1 MTEPNRD
8 GAGPPSIPGMRR
20 PDPAAF
26 FAAVQEPSADRVKAI
41 LADDPTLVSIRNE
54 GGTALHFAAI
64 ANDRVIVDTL
74 LAAGADL
81 NARDDTY
88 QMTPIGW
95 ANEEGH
101 DEMVRYLYERGA
113 EVDLHRAAAY
123 GLLDRVKELV
133 KGPRRQVN
141 ALVGGWTALQLATV
155 WGQTDV
161 VELLLSKGGDP
172 LVKDPYGRTTLEI
185 ARSQIDSGGKSTPLV
200 RDERRQSILAGCA
213 RIVEL
218 LAQRGPR

>member
-1 MTEPNRD
+1 MTDPMRD
-8 GAGPPSIPGMRR
+8 GAGPPGTRR
-20 PDPAAF
+20 SDPAAF
-26 FAAVQEPSADRVKAI
+26 FAAVQQPAADRVKEI
-41 LADDPTLVSIRNE
+41 LAGDPALVSFRNE

-64 ANDRVIVDTL
+64 ANDHAMVDIL
-74 LAAGADL
+74 LGAGADL

-101 DEMVRYLYERGA
+101 EDMVRYLYERGA
-113 EVDLHRAAAY
+113 EVDLHQAAAY
-123 GLLDRVKELV
+123 GLFDRVKELV

-155 WGQTDV
+155 WGHPEV
-161 VELLLSKGGDP
+161 VELVLARGGDP

-185 ARSQIDSGGKSTPLV
+185 ARSQVETGGKSTPLV
-200 RDERRQSILAGCA
+200 RDERRQSIIAGCA
-213 RIVEL
+213 KIAEMLV
-218 LAQRGPR
+218 QRRTR

>member
-1 MTEPNRD
+1 
-8 GAGPPSIPGMRR
+8 
-20 PDPAAF
+20 
-26 FAAVQEPSADRVKAI
+26 VQEPSADRVKAI
-41 LADDPTLVSIRNE
+41 LADDPKLVSTRNE

-64 ANDRVIVDTL
+64 ANDRRMVDTL

-101 DEMVRYLYERGA
+101 VEMVRYLYERGA

-123 GLLDRVKELV
+123 GLLDRVKALV

-155 WGQTDV
+155 WGHPDV
-161 VELLLSKGGDP
+161 VELLLSRGGDP
-172 LVKDPYGRTTLEI
+172 VLKDPYGRTVLEI
-185 ARSQIDSGGKSTPLV
+185 ARSQIDSGAKSTPLV
-200 RDERRQSILAGCA
+200 RDERRQAIIGGCM

-218 LAQRGPR
+218 MTQRRPR

>member
-1 MTEPNRD
+1 MTDPTRD
-8 GAGPPSIPGMRR
+8 GATPAGNRR
-20 PDPAAF
+20 SDPAAF
-26 FAAVQEPSADRVKAI
+26 FAAVQEPSADRVKEI
-41 LADDPTLVSIRNE
+41 LAGDPGLVSIRNE

-64 ANDRVIVDTL
+64 ANDRAMVDTL

-81 NARDDTY
+81 DARDDTY

-101 DEMVRYLYERGA
+101 VEMVRYLYERGA

-155 WGQTDV
+155 WGHPDV
-161 VELLLSKGGDP
+161 VELLLARGGDP
-172 LVKDPYGRTTLEI
+172 LVKDPYGRTTVEI
-185 ARSQIDSGGKSTPLV
+185 ARAQIDSGAKSTPLV
-200 RDERRQSILAGCA
+200 REQRRQTILAGCA
-213 RIVEL
+213 KIVEL
-218 LAQRGPR
+218 LTQRGPR

>member
-1 MTEPNRD
+1 MTDPTRD
-8 GAGPPSIPGMRR
+8 GGALPGTRR
-20 PDPAAF
+20 SDPAAF
-26 FAAVQEPSADRVKAI
+26 FAAVQEPSADRVKEI
-41 LADDPTLVSIRNE
+41 LAGDPTLVTIRNE

-64 ANDRVIVDTL
+64 ANDRAMADIL
-74 LAAGADL
+74 LDAGADL

-101 DEMVRYLYERGA
+101 VEMVQYLYQRGA

-123 GLLDRVKELV
+123 GLVDRVKELV

-155 WGQTDV
+155 WGHPEV
-161 VELLLSKGGDP
+161 VELLLSRGGDP
-172 LVKDPYGRTTLEI
+172 LLKDPYGRTTIEI
-185 ARSQIDSGGKSTPLV
+185 ARSQIETGGKSTPLV
-200 RDERRQSILAGCA
+200 RDTRRQAILAGCG
-213 RIVEL
+213 RIIEL

>member
-1 MTEPNRD
+1 MTNPTPD
-8 GAGPPSIPGMRR
+8 SSAPPGTRR
-20 PDPAAF
+20 SDPAAF

-64 ANDRVIVDTL
+64 ANDRRMVDTL
-74 LAAGADL
+74 LAAGADP

-101 DEMVRYLYERGA
+101 VEMVRYLYEHGA

-155 WGQTDV
+155 WGHPEV
-161 VELLLSKGGDP
+161 VELLLSRGGDA

-185 ARSQIDSGGKSTPLV
+185 ARAQIESGGKSTPLV
-200 RDERRQSILAGCA
+200 RDERRQAILAGCA
-213 RIVEL
+213 KILEL
-218 LAQRGPR
+218 LAQRGTR

>member
-1 MTEPNRD
+1 MTDLTRD
-8 GAGPPSIPGMRR
+8 GGGAPPGMRR
-20 PDPAAF
+20 SDPAAF
-26 FAAVQEPSADRVKAI
+26 FAAVQEPAADRVKEI
-41 LADDPTLVSIRNE
+41 LAGDPSLVSIRND

-64 ANDRVIVDTL
+64 ANDRQMVDIL
-74 LAAGADL
+74 LGAGADL

-101 DEMVRYLYERGA
+101 VEMVRHLYERGA

-155 WGQTDV
+155 WGHPDV
-161 VELLLSKGGDP
+161 VELLLSRGGDP
-172 LVKDPYGRTTLEI
+172 LMKDPYGRTTLEI
-185 ARSQIDSGGKSTPLV
+185 ARSQIDTGGKSTPLV
-200 RDERRQSILAGCA
+200 REERRQAILDGCA
-213 RIVEL
+213 KIAER